1 MVPKSTRSLLL
12 QQYHLLPQ
20 IVPSHVA
27 FALKQAYQSQESKF
41 MIFSDSPSAMQA
53 LEKLNSNHPL
63 LIQIQD
69 KLHKIEVDQKGV
81 VFMWVPGHVGICGNE
96 AADIAAKQALEEE
109 PIDDLMPFSDL
120 KPLTTEYTHC
130 LAERMG

>member
-1 MVPKSTRSLLL
+1 
-12 QQYHLLPQ
+12 
-20 IVPSHVA
+20 
-27 FALKQAYQSQESKF
+27 
-41 MIFSDSPSAMQA
+41 MISSDSLSALQA

-96 AADIAAKQALEEE
+96 AAGRAAKEALEME
-109 PIDDLMPFSDL
+109 PMDDLMPSSDL
-120 KPLTTEYTHC
+120 KPLTAKYIHHV
-130 LAERMG
+130 